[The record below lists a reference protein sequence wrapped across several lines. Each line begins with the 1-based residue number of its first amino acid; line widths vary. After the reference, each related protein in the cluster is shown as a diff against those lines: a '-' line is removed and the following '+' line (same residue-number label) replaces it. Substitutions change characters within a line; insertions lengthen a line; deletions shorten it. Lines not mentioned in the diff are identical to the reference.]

1 MPDPNLTMEERAM
14 THNEMVRRMKPIRIR
29 RREALRRSLSGERG
43 QFNTSDERTI
53 GDEADLALD
62 ADYGFINSQLAET
75 ESRELERIE
84 RALDRM
90 REGSYGPCE
99 TCGGKIALA
108 RLQALP
114 YAVTCIRCQRT
125 AEQDQ
130 VPARVGRNWPRRENE
145 NHQDPDY
152 RRPELM
158 GLVV

>member
-1 MPDPNLTMEERAM
+1 M
-14 THNEMVRRMKPIRIR
+14 THNEMVRRMKPILIR
-29 RREALRRSLSGERG
+29 RREALRRSLSGELG

-62 ADYGFINSQLAET
+62 ADYGFINSRLAET

-90 REGSYGPCE
+90 REGSYGLCE

-114 YAVTCIRCQRT
+114 YAVTCIRCQRA

-130 VPARVGRNWPRRENE
+130 VPARVGRDWPRRENE
-145 NHQDPDY
+145 NHEPLDY
-152 RRPELM
+152 RRPEPM